1 MPRVIVT
8 AQAEDAAKWEAGLRS
23 RGDLLKK
30 CTVTTMAIGNDGNEI
45 ATCADVTDL
54 SKFMEVM
61 ASPDVAAAMAEDG
74 LNQAT
79 VKIYVM
85 DRQFQP

>member
-1 MPRVIVT
+1 MPKVIVT
-8 AQAEDAAKWEAGLRS
+8 GQAEDAAKWEAGLRS
-23 RGDLLKK
+23 RGDLLKRA
-30 CTVTTMAIGNDGNEI
+30 TITSIAIGNDGNEI
-45 ATCADVTDL
+45 ATCSDLTDV

-61 ASPDVAAAMAEDG
+61 DSPDVAKAMAEDG

-85 DRQFQP
+85 DREFQP